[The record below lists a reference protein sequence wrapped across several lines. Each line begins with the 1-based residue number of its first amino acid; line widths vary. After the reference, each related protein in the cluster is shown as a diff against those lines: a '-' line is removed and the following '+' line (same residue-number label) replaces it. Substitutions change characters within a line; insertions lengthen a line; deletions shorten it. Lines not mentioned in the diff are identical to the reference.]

1 MTQWHGAQRWIRVG
15 TLWAFGAAWL
25 CYLAVLLV
33 TALSAGLFLC
43 IAIAVTAVLLRKP
56 VRRFVGDV
64 YAPT

>member
-1 MTQWHGAQRWIRVG
+1 MTEWRGTQRWIRVA
-15 TLWAFGAAWL
+15 TLSAFGAAWL

-33 TALSAGLFLC
+33 TALSAGLVLC
-43 IAIAVTAVLLRKP
+43 CVVALTAVLLRKP

>member
-1 MTQWHGAQRWIRVG
+1 MTQWRGTQRWIRVG
-15 TLWAFGAAWL
+15 MLSAFGAAWL

-43 IAIAVTAVLLRKP
+43 IAVAATAVLLRKP
-56 VRRFVGDV
+56 VRPFVGDV